1 MADIDFDVSTN
12 DGDFTCTP
20 GWGTMNLE
28 NGSVITWGGTGD
40 MITRTRYM
48 ELMKIAKELCD
59 WLEKKGV
66 KPDEGCKVR
75 KLTEQLWEMKK

>member
-1 MADIDFDVSTN
+1 MNDKEGSIGVNSSNMLGIDD
-12 DGDFTCTP
+12 P
-20 GWGTMNLE
+20 GSLVNLWYD
-28 NGSVITWGGTGD
+28 SILGGNP
-40 MITRTRYM
+40 MTRTRYM

-66 KPDEGCKVR
+66 KSDEGCKVR

>member
-28 NGSVITWGGTGD
+28 NGSVIKRV
-40 MITRTRYM
+40 I
-48 ELMKIAKELCD
+48 
-59 WLEKKGV
+59 
-66 KPDEGCKVR
+66 
-75 KLTEQLWEMKK
+75 